1 MSIKNNDELIFEVTQ
16 EADGG
21 YSAECLTENIFI
33 QGDTWDKLRANAKE
47 ATEAFFFDSARPK
60 FIRLHLV
67 RNEVLTM
74 G

>member
-1 MSIKNNDELIFEVTQ
+1 MNSGDGGELIFEVT
-16 EADGG
+16 EETAGG
-21 YSAECLTENIFI
+21 YSAECLTENIFT
-33 QGDTWDKLRANAKE
+33 QGDTWDALRKNVKE
-47 ATEAFFFDSARPK
+47 AAEAFFFDGPKPK